1 MVNSMLV
8 KKISFV
14 RPTLLEEIPDI
25 EDYNLDVFV
34 ELEDGST
41 YTVVIVIATAKNIMP
56 LMDKEKTNFS
66 EPGDPFIIVRKLT
79 KEIIEEAV
87 KAYAENDAYW
97 LKFYHFAGEVDTAV
111 FNRLQAEHPEYLK
124 ELDELDNS

>member
-1 MVNSMLV
+1 MLV

-14 RPTLLEEIPDI
+14 RPNLLEEIPDI

-34 ELEDGST
+34 ELEDGYT
-41 YTVVIVIATAKNIMP
+41 YTVVIATAKNIVS

-87 KAYAENDAYW
+87 KAYGLYRYYFISNI
-97 LKFYHFAGEVDTAV
+97 LVCVLGVT
-111 FNRLQAEHPEYLK
+111 
-124 ELDELDNS
+124 LDEQLGV